1 MSKEL
6 GPMNHET
13 RKAGLAVSIMQVA
26 DYDASAEDL
35 VDLAHELRTT
45 LAIMTL
51 SSGNLELLYDR
62 LSDQQ
67 RLNPL
72 YILAGLSCLLHAL
85 KGTEHVPGGG
95 TGGGNSANNTSKL
108 FQKIIPRPRINF

>member
-6 GPMNHET
+6 GSMMDNARST
-13 RKAGLAVSIMQVA
+13 GLAVSLMQVTNNNI
-26 DYDASAEDL
+26 SSENL

-45 LAIMTL
+45 LAIITL

-67 RLNPL
+67 RQKMIREIRAQVEKLNEFIED
-72 YILAGLSCLLHAL
+72 ILALS
-85 KGTEHVPGGG
+85 
-95 TGGGNSANNTSKL
+95 NANGITTM
-108 FQKIIPRPRINF
+108 

>member
-67 RLNPL
+67 RLKMIREIRTQIQKLNDFVQD
-72 YILAGLSCLLHAL
+72 ILALS
-85 KGTEHVPGGG
+85 
-95 TGGGNSANNTSKL
+95 NANGVTTM
-108 FQKIIPRPRINF
+108 